1 MMKSVFDLSTPM
13 SLEKTIAVYEY
24 CRPLMPG
31 LKHKDHS
38 PQKAERLRDLL
49 PQFDA
54 LLLDGY
60 GVLNVGA
67 EVVPQ
72 AQEMITQAQ
81 EQGIITMVLTN
92 GASKDKK
99 TASQKYQQLGLSLDP
114 SLIIS
119 SRDALLW
126 QLENHGQDLSRLGVV
141 DSFTDLPLGLDM
153 DAVALTPH
161 SPQDW
166 LVCDAIGFFGAVHW
180 DQNWQNMLEAAIKA
194 EIPIMV
200 ANPDVTAP
208 HQGGFSREPGFW
220 VAKAVHDLGLN
231 LEEAPAKVNISWF
244 GKPHGAVYDLALKR
258 LEETSGRT
266 SLKRNRIAMV
276 GDTLHTDILGGHA
289 AGLSTV
295 LITGHGLFRQ
305 GNVEE
310 TMKKT
315 GIIPDYMTVTV

>member
-24 CRPLMPG
+24 CRPLMPAF
-31 LKHKDHS
+31 KDAPHS

-67 EVVPQ
+67 EVVPE
-72 AQEMITQAQ
+72 AQEMIAQAQ

-99 TASQKYQQLGLSLDP
+99 TASQKYQKLGLSLDP

-126 QLENHGQDLSRLGVV
+126 QLENAGQNISRLGVV
-141 DSFTDLPLGLDM
+141 DSFTDLPGGFDM
-153 DAVALTPH
+153 DCIALTPQT
-161 SPQDW
+161 PQDW
-166 LVCDAIGFFGAVHW
+166 LTCDAIGFFGAVDW
-180 DQNWQNMLEAAIKA
+180 DQHWQNALEAAIKA
-194 EIPIMV
+194 KIPIMV

-208 HQGGFSREPGFW
+208 HQAGFSREPGFW
-220 VAKAVHDLGLN
+220 IAKALHDLGLN
-231 LEEAPAKVNISWF
+231 LEEAPEKVNVSWF

-258 LEETSGRT
+258 LEETAGRT
-266 SLKRNRIAMV
+266 SLERNRIAMV

>member
-24 CRPLMPG
+24 CRPLMPAF
-31 LKHKDHS
+31 KDVAHS

-67 EVVPQ
+67 EVVPE

-126 QLENHGQDLSRLGVV
+126 QLENAGQNISRLGVV
-141 DSFTDLPLGLDM
+141 DSFTDLPGGFDM
-153 DAVALTPH
+153 DCIALTPQT
-161 SPQDW
+161 PQDW
-166 LVCDAIGFFGAVHW
+166 LTCDAIGFFGAVDW
-180 DQNWQNMLEAAIKA
+180 DQHWQNALEAAIKA

-220 VAKAVHDLGLN
+220 VAKALHDLGIN
-231 LEEAPAKVNISWF
+231 LEETKVSWF

-258 LEETSGRT
+258 LEEIAGRT
-266 SLKRNRIAMV
+266 SLERNRIAMV